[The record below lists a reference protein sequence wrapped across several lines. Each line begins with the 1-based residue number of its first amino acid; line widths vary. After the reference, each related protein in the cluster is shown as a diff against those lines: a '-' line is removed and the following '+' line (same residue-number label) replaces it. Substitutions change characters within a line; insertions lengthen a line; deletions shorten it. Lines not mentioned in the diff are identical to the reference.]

1 MNPYAVHRFDDGIN
15 SQVVSLVLKDEA
27 GKVIK
32 VSNLHENISL
42 TVPLKRLPN
51 KTTTPVETYTVPDV
65 MMYRVVTTGHESTS
79 LRILLTLRRQALM
92 EVYVKYGGRPT
103 KTNYDHATILQK
115 ETCQNDL
122 QFCNVS
128 HYFWFNAER
137 PGQYFIGLVQK
148 LEEDSPT
155 SPLNSV
161 TNGVPFKNLRRRR
174 VARSLEK
181 MKDSSKNQCVRFK
194 EAPKEH
200 PMVENSTGSL
210 LQYDPEKSVNFTLEV
225 DAARCLYWSEDKE
238 LWMSEGCK
246 VSMVV
251 SATPT

>member
-1 MNPYAVHRFDDGIN
+1 MNPYTVHRFEDDIN

-65 MMYRVVTTGHESTS
+65 MMYRVVTTVHESTS
-79 LRILLTLRRQALM
+79 LRILLTLHRQALM

-103 KTNYDHATILQK
+103 KTNYDYATILQK
-115 ETCQNDL
+115 ETCQNNA
-122 QFCNVS
+122 QYCNVS
-128 HYFWFNAER
+128 HYFWLNAER
-137 PGQYFIGLVQK
+137 PGQYFIGLVLK
-148 LEEDSPT
+148 LEEESPT
-155 SPLNSV
+155 SLLNSV
-161 TNGVPFKNLRRRR
+161 TNGVPLNNLRRRR

-181 MKDSSKNQCVRFK
+181 MKDSNKKQCVRFK
-194 EAPKEH
+194 EALKEH
-200 PMVENSTGSL
+200 PMVENGTSSL
-210 LQYDPEKSVNFTLEV
+210 PQYDPEKSVNFTLEV

-238 LWMSEGCK
+238 LWMSEGCT
-246 VSMVV
+246 VRMAVIP
-251 SATPT
+251 TPT